1 MHLKEDLIIDTPLV
15 NECVEKK
22 KKKVQHLV
30 GFEPTTC
37 LQGVWSLAVQ
47 QPQPTSLVTQM

>member
-22 KKKVQHLV
+22 KKKALHLV